1 MPRTLAEAM
10 RRRRGAGALVLA
22 AAALVALTGCSN
34 ILAKLGDDNTGI
46 DREITYYLGGAG
58 TLGGIGNGSVREGL
72 RKGRYQG
79 AINVIPW
86 QSWFGDVLRDQIDRT
101 RNQREAQRVADEILQ
116 YQQTYPGRRV
126 NIIALSAG
134 TGIATWALERLP
146 ADANVGTVVFL
157 GSSLSRRY
165 DLTDALRRVDGRL
178 YVYYS
183 AADPILR
190 YGLPL
195 AGTVDREF
203 QGPSAAGLSGFAL
216 PPGASHE
223 MIELYN
229 RKLRNMAWKPR
240 YERYGYRGLHTDGT
254 SAPFVA
260 EFIAPLLREP
270 LETMPPRAARSR

>member
-1 MPRTLAEAM
+1 M
-10 RRRRGAGALVLA
+10 
-22 AAALVALTGCSN
+22 ALVAIALLAQTGCSD
-34 ILAKLGDDNTGI
+34 ILAKFGDDSAGI

-72 RKGRYQG
+72 RKGRYAG

-101 RNQREAQRVADEILQ
+101 RNQREAQRVADEILD
-116 YQQTYPGRRV
+116 YQQKYPGRRV

-146 ADANVGTVVFL
+146 AESHVGTVVFL

-165 DLTDALRRVDGRL
+165 DLTDALRHVDGRL
-178 YVYYS
+178 YVFYS
-183 AADPILR
+183 STDPILR
-190 YGLPL
+190 IGVPL

-216 PPGASHE
+216 PAGASHE

-229 RKLRNMAWKPR
+229 RKLRNMPWKPR
-240 YERYGYRGLHTDGT
+240 YERYGYRGRHTDGT

-260 EFIAPLLREP
+260 EFIVPLLREAT
-270 LETMPPRAARSR
+270 ETMPPPAPTERSR